1 MIIPV
6 FPGSDNTE
14 SLLVSLDG
22 SPFTFSGVTKVEV
35 SACDPLKR
43 CVGCDEPV
51 ISSETD
57 AVNYTSGSNQLDVR
71 FGWLNL
77 QQGRYNCKVTVY
89 SPNSPKGVVIVGDG
103 LDSKIQ
109 LSVKC

>member
-22 SPFTFSGVTKVEV
+22 VTYTFPGITKVEV

-43 CVGCDEPV
+43 CANCDEAV
-51 ISSETD
+51 IDSQTD
-57 AVNYTSGSNQLDVR
+57 AVTFSPGISQLDVI
-71 FGWLNL
+71 FGRLNL
-77 QQGRYNCKVTVY
+77 PQGRYDCKVKVF
-89 SPNSPKGVVIVGDG
+89 SSARPAGEVIIGPG
-103 LDSKIQ
+103 LASEIQ